1 MVKKVAPALFPVL
14 GRKRLASHYEV
25 WGLWQVFVDAV
36 DQVEE
41 VPSAT
46 GQMCLPKIYV
56 EVLTPTILER
66 DCIWRQTL

>member
-1 MVKKVAPALFPVL
+1 MK
-14 GRKRLASHYEV
+14 YEARS
-25 WGLWQVFVDAV
+25 QVFVDAV

-41 VPSAT
+41 VPS